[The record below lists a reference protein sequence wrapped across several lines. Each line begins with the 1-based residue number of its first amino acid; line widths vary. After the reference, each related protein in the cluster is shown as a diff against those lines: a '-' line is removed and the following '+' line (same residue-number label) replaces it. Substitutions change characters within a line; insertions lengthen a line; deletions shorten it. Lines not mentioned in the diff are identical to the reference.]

1 MADLLE
7 EDLGT
12 WRRTHYSVDIN
23 PTLNESEII
32 IMGWVS
38 SIRDHGNIKFLTIND
53 RFGHIQIALKKK
65 DCSKTVLEK
74 TEQIREHTSIAIK
87 GKVKSEIK
95 APNGAEILPV
105 EIKILSLARKASP
118 FLIQSKKSVG
128 IDTRLDLRALN
139 LRRPFLQ
146 SLFNIRNTIMD
157 SCREF
162 LRKDGFME
170 VNTPKIIA
178 TATEGGAALFPIF
191 YYEREAF
198 LAQSP
203 QLYKEQLTMAFENVF
218 EIGPIFRAEPSRTN
232 RHLSEATSIDVEK
245 AFADYNDVMNLLE
258 RMLSYVVGKIQ
269 ENNKPHLEY
278 LNITLP
284 DVSLPF
290 RRYRYSELI
299 EMLQNA
305 GESIK
310 WGDDLA
316 FQKLQKIQDAK
327 VDSFYFIFDW
337 PTAIKPFYVKPR
349 STVANECE
357 SFDLMYKSVEVSSGS
372 TRVSRKEELVER
384 MKKQGLNIGAFDY
397 HLKVFDYGVPPHAG
411 FGVGMERLIM
421 SLCGVENIRDVV
433 LYPRDIDRLSP

>member
-1 MADLLE
+1 
-7 EDLGT
+7 
-12 WRRTHYSVDIN
+12 
-23 PTLNESEII
+23 
-32 IMGWVS
+32 
-38 SIRDHGNIKFLTIND
+38 
-53 RFGHIQIALKKK
+53 
-65 DCSKTVLEK
+65 
-74 TEQIREHTSIAIK
+74 
-87 GKVKSEIK
+87 
-95 APNGAEILPV
+95 
-105 EIKILSLARKASP
+105 
-118 FLIQSKKSVG
+118 
-128 IDTRLDLRALN
+128 
-139 LRRPFLQ
+139 
-146 SLFNIRNTIMD
+146 
-157 SCREF
+157 
-162 LRKDGFME
+162 ME

-316 FQKLQKIQDAK
+316 FQKLQKIQDTK

-337 PTAIKPFYVKPR
+337 PAAIKPFYVKPR

>member
-7 EDLGT
+7 DDLGT

-23 PTLNESEII
+23 PALNENEVI

-65 DCSKTVLEK
+65 DCSKVVLEK
-74 TEQIREHTSIAIK
+74 IEQIREHTSMAIK

-95 APNGAEILPV
+95 APNGAEILPI

-118 FLIQSKKSVG
+118 FLIQSRKSVG
-128 IDTRLDLRALN
+128 IDTRLDLRALD

-146 SLFNIRNTIMD
+146 SLFNIRYTILD

-162 LRKDGFME
+162 LRKEGFIE

-191 YYEREAF
+191 YYNRDAF

-232 RHLSEATSIDVEK
+232 RHLSEAVSIDVEK
-245 AFADYNDVMNLLE
+245 AFADYDDIMKLLE
-258 RMLSYVVGKIQ
+258 RMLSFIVSKIQ
-269 ENNKPHLEY
+269 ENNKSHLEY
-278 LNITLP
+278 LDITLP
-284 DVSLPF
+284 NVALPF
-290 RRYRYSELI
+290 RRYRYSDLVD
-299 EMLQNA
+299 MLQSA

-316 FQKLQKIQDAK
+316 FQKLQKIEDQK
-327 VDSFYFIFDW
+327 MGSFYFIIDW

-349 STVANECE
+349 STVPNECE
-357 SFDLMYKSVEVSSGS
+357 SFDLMYKSLEVSSGS
-372 TRVSRKEELVER
+372 TRLSKKEELMER

-411 FGVGMERLIM
+411 FGVGLERLIM
-421 SLCGVENIRDVV
+421 SICRVDNIRDVT